1 MKLWYNRQLDRSLN
15 MYKMDLKD
23 KLVSSFLAF
32 ENNIDVEHPVHD
44 IRSEAIKNFE
54 DKGFPTKKQEAWK
67 YTPLNSLLKVDF
79 SIFPKEENA
88 LEYREVKKYFLHE
101 IDTYKIVFI
110 DGIYSSYLSETTH
123 DGVDICLM
131 SSALTK
137 QMYKQVIDVYF
148 NKVASKEESLTSL
161 NTAFSR
167 EGAYIYIP
175 KNKAPKKPVEIL
187 HFATGNEASLLLQPR
202 NLIVVEENAELQVIE
217 RHQSLTTNDIL
228 TNSVTEIFVAK
239 NAIVDYYKVQN
250 NLKSASLI
258 DNTYISQKD
267 SSVVNVHTFSFGG
280 KLTRNNLN
288 FYQNGE
294 HIDSTLKGV
303 TILGE
308 KQHVDH
314 HTLVHHKQPN
324 CESHQDYKGIYGE
337 QSTGVF
343 NGKIIVDK
351 LAQKTNAFQQNNNVL
366 ISDQATINSKPQ
378 LEIFA
383 DDVKC
388 SHGCTIGQLDQD
400 ALFYLQ
406 SRGIP
411 KKEATALLMYA
422 FSNNVLESVR
432 IPELKARI
440 NKLVATKLNVRLGFE
455 I

>member
-1 MKLWYNRQLDRSLN
+1 M
-15 MYKMDLKD
+15 
-23 KLVSSFLAF
+23 AF
-32 ENNIDVEHPVHD
+32 ENNVDIEHPVHD
-44 IRSEAIKNFE
+44 VRTLAMKNFE
-54 DKGFPTKKQEAWK
+54 AKGFPTKKEEAWK
-67 YTPLNSLLKVDF
+67 YTSLNSLQKIDF
-79 SIFPKEENA
+79 SIFPREVNA
-88 LEYREVKKYFLHE
+88 LEYKEVRKYFIHE

-110 DGIYSSYLSETTH
+110 DGIYSSNLSETTH

-137 QMYKQVIDVYF
+137 PMYKAVIDVYF
-148 NKVASKEESLTSL
+148 NKIASKEESLTSL

-175 KNKAPKKPVEIL
+175 KNKMPKKPVEIL
-187 HFATGNEASLLLQPR
+187 HFATGNEATLMLQPR

-217 RHQSLTTNDIL
+217 RHQSLTSNEVL
-228 TNSVTEIFVAK
+228 TNSVTEIFAAK
-239 NAIVDYYKVQN
+239 SSIVDYYKVQN
-250 NLKSASLI
+250 NIGTASLI
-258 DNTYISQKD
+258 DNTYIDQKD
-267 SSVVNVHTFSFGG
+267 KSVVKVHTFSFGG

-294 HIDSTLKGV
+294 YIDSTMKGV
-303 TILGE
+303 TILDE

-314 HTLVHHKQPN
+314 HTLVHHIEPN

-337 QSTGVF
+337 NSTGVF

-351 LAQKTNAFQQNNNVL
+351 IAQKTNAFQQNNNIL
-366 ISDQATINSKPQ
+366 ISDKATINTKPQ

-388 SHGCTIGQLDQD
+388 SHGCTIGQLDED

-411 KKEATALLMYA
+411 KKEAQALLMYA
-422 FSNNVLESVR
+422 FANNVLQSVR
-432 IPELKARI
+432 IPELKTRI
-440 NKLVATKLNVRLGFE
+440 NKLIAKKLGVNLGFDL
-455 I
+455 